1 MKARINMSKDEKK
14 ICKQYVSECLQKER
28 YEMLMRFLKINCV
41 VLHNEFNFGTQR
53 LEKFINSITST
64 MDKNANEVFWD
75 RVDETVIDKL
85 KLPFERE
92 DYEERENAMRAN
104 ARKR

>member
-53 LEKFINSITST
+53 
-64 MDKNANEVFWD
+64 MGKNANEVFWD
-75 RVDETVIDKL
+75 RVDEIVIDKL